1 MNWHLGSSQRPP
13 LEYAMPHEF
22 GHPVRHT
29 LLVPDWFV
37 SAPNRYSIGGDQAA
51 SAIARRITNVV
62 WASRTTLKPL
72 RS

>member
-37 SAPNRYSIGGDQAA
+37 SAPNRYSIGGIKPPQPSHGA
-51 SAIARRITNVV
+51 SPT
-62 WASRTTLKPL
+62 WCDPPSL
-72 RS
+72 